1 MLFVKSCNVATFVIA
16 GLESIK
22 FIVFNILRS
31 LYNLKTPQINKFAR
45 ECNKKENLKKYL
57 VVDTIRWYLFICKYI
72 ADKKSKGKWKNLKQF
87 HFKSSRLLWIGRQ
100 AGGHWPS
107 RESHWFIY
115 LTRLPHQDG
124 GGFPCVGKHNGGK
137 GMRRWGL
144 LGGIGGESSRWFSAE
159 SQIRC
164 PAPGA
169 PSKTFLLFQI
179 RMHKRR
185 LCGKVF
191 LYVNCISLFRS
202 VPKSHSNNRLLKFEK
217 KMWSPISVDGNL
229 HLSKPAVS
237 I

>member
-1 MLFVKSCNVATFVIA
+1 MIPLHLQVYSWEEEQRKVEE
-16 GLESIK
+16 LEAISS
-22 FIVFNILRS
+22 FTR
-31 LYNLKTPQINKFAR
+31 
-45 ECNKKENLKKYL
+45 
-57 VVDTIRWYLFICKYI
+57 
-72 ADKKSKGKWKNLKQF
+72 
-87 HFKSSRLLWIGRQ
+87 SRLLWIGRQ

-107 RESHWFIY
+107 REPHWFIY

-137 GMRRWGL
+137 GMRSWGL

-159 SQIRC
+159 SQIRR
-164 PAPGA
+164 PSPGA
-169 PSKTFLLFQI
+169 PSKAFLLLQI

-217 KMWSPISVDGNL
+217 KNVIPYRWRW
-229 HLSKPAVS
+229 
-237 I
+237 